1 MIVQTQKEKIMLS
14 IVSALL
20 KPFAAKYIWWKTADE
35 AVLQPERVIAQVME
49 LGDFN
54 DVQKLL
60 KLVGE
65 KAFCEVIIH
74 AEAGLFSP
82 KSWYYWHYR
91 LGFCKLEDIMPEMPK
106 RKIA

>member
-1 MIVQTQKEKIMLS
+1 MLS
-14 IVSALL
+14 IFSARL

-35 AVLQPERVIAQVME
+35 AVSQPERVIAQVME

-65 KAFCEVIIH
+65 KAFCKVIIN

-82 KSWYYWHYR
+82 KSWHYWHYR
-91 LGFCKLEDIMPEMPK
+91 LGFCKPGDIMPEMPK
-106 RKIA
+106 RKIG

>member
-1 MIVQTQKEKIMLS
+1 MLPIAYS
-14 IVSALL
+14 LL
-20 KPFAAKYIWWKTADE
+20 KPFATRYIWWKSADI
-35 AVLQPERVIAQVME
+35 AISQPERIIAQVME

-60 KLVGE
+60 ALVGE
-65 KAFCEVIIH
+65 DTFREVITH

-91 LGFCKLEDIMPEMPK
+91 LGLCKSDDPIPQMPK
-106 RKIA
+106 RKLS

>member
-1 MIVQTQKEKIMLS
+1 MFSVD
-14 IVSALL
+14 SAVL

-60 KLVGE
+60 TLLGE
-65 KAFCEVIIH
+65 KVFCEVITH

-91 LGFCKLEDIMPEMPK
+91 LRLCKPDDVMPQMPK